1 MSEIRQLAAIMF
13 TDIVGYSSLM
23 GKDFQKTME
32 LVRISKEI
40 QKPLV
45 QKHNGQWIKEMGD
58 GVLTTFSSA
67 VDAVNCAIEI
77 QKVARRDFDGAF
89 KIGIHSGDIIIEQG
103 DVYGEGV
110 NIASRIESVGVGN
123 SILISSDVYFQ
134 IKNYPEIKTVN
145 IGDFNFKNIERE
157 LTLYAISNKKLSI
170 PLPTDMQGKGKI
182 RTSSSIL
189 TNKNIKFL
197 LITLFVLL
205 CSGILY
211 WASLHWPSN
220 TVEEPPR
227 GLIFATKVEAN
238 GQAID
243 PSNTFSENITDLYAV
258 FRTNMTPPGMKV
270 NVENPKEGAYYTYL
284 QINDKA
290 SLSSFGWRWYK
301 DGIVV
306 NNHNMEVGA
315 GKNFWLQRWNY
326 DDEKGIFGEDLGSG
340 TYTIVILIDGNPAMS
355 ADLIITPVAKELLPT
370 EMDSIVKE

>member
-211 WASLHWPSN
+211 WASLQWPTDASN

-243 PSNTFSENITDLYAV
+243 PNNTFSENV
-258 FRTNMTPPGMKV
+258 
-270 NVENPKEGAYYTYL
+270 
-284 QINDKA
+284 
-290 SLSSFGWRWYK
+290 
-301 DGIVV
+301 
-306 NNHNMEVGA
+306 
-315 GKNFWLQRWNY
+315 
-326 DDEKGIFGEDLGSG
+326 
-340 TYTIVILIDGNPAMS
+340 
-355 ADLIITPVAKELLPT
+355 
-370 EMDSIVKE
+370 